1 MITPLNLA
9 WRQLV
14 HGRLRLLV
22 AITAVAFAV
31 VLMLLQLGFR
41 DALFGSSV
49 RTHKRLNADLVLISP
64 QSSYLALMKSFSR
77 RRLYQALSIP
87 GVEDVASVYTGV
99 PDWKNP
105 LTGNARAIFL
115 IGFDPK
121 EAAVDLP
128 EVAANLDRIAFPDR
142 VLFDADS
149 RPEFGPIARDFAKGK
164 EVSAE
169 VGGRRLTV
177 VGLYRIGTSFG
188 IDGSLITSDLNFLR
202 VFARRNP
209 GSIDIGLIRLKPGV
223 NPEAAREAIA
233 RALPD
238 DVEVL
243 TKSGFIDREIDY
255 WARLTPIGY
264 VFKLGT
270 ILGFVIGGIIVYQIL
285 FNDVSH
291 HLPGYATLKAIGYS
305 GAYLSSVVV
314 AEAVLLALIG
324 YLPGLAISLEI
335 YNVTAKATLLPMH
348 LGSDI
353 ALQVLAL
360 TVVMCCAAGLLA
372 MRKVRS
378 ADPADIF

>member
-1 MITPLNLA
+1 LTSPLFLS
-9 WRQLV
+9 WKQLV

-22 AITAVAFAV
+22 ATTAVAFAV

-49 RTHKRLNADLVLISP
+49 RTHKRLRADIVLISP
-64 QSSYLALMKSFSR
+64 QSSYLALMKSFPR
-77 RRLYQALSIP
+77 RRLYQALSVP
-87 GVEDVASVYTGV
+87 GVASVASVYTGV

-128 EVAANLDRIAFPDR
+128 EVAANLDRITLPDR

-149 RPEFGPIARDFAKGK
+149 RPEFGPIARDFAEGK
-164 EVSAE
+164 EAAAE
-169 VGGRRLTV
+169 VGGRRLIV
-177 VGLYRIGTSFG
+177 VGVYRIGTSFG

-202 VFARRNP
+202 IFGRRDP
-209 GSIDIGLIRLKPGV
+209 GSIDIGLIRLKPGAD
-223 NPEAAREAIA
+223 PEATRDAIA
-233 RALPD
+233 RVLPN

-264 VFKLGT
+264 VFTLGT
-270 ILGFVIGGIIVYQIL
+270 MLGFVIGGIIVYQIL
-285 FNDVSH
+285 FTDVSH
-291 HLPGYATLKAIGYS
+291 HLPDYATLKAIGYS
-305 GAYLSSVVV
+305 GAYLSAVVV
-314 AEAVLLALIG
+314 GEAVLLALIG

-335 YNVTAKATLLPMH
+335 YSVTAKATLLPMH
-348 LGSDI
+348 LGSGI

-360 TVVMCCAAGLLA
+360 TVAMCCLAGLLA

-378 ADPADIF
+378 ADPADVF